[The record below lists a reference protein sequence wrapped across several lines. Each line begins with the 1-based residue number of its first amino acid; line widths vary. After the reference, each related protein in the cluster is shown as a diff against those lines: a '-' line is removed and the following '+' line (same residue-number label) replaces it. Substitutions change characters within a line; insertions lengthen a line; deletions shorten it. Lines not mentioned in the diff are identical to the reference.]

1 MANQMLVNL
10 FSVFFF
16 LMFLLFRMERRG
28 KGVGEGVGSGGSM
41 NIRLKTSL
49 ELQPPSIR
57 LGGELVRW
65 FM

>member
-1 MANQMLVNL
+1 
-10 FSVFFF
+10 
-16 LMFLLFRMERRG
+16 MFLLFGMERRG

-57 LGGELVRW
+57 LGGELVVGSCRSSDVDAPL
-65 FM
+65 